1 MKKILSLIFA
11 LSLILSSVFALS
23 SFAADDEISKDGWT
37 IKATSQI
44 QAIERAIDGDIDTI
58 WHSGYTAEGGQ
69 NLFVLPLINQS
80 FSLFIYTNGETV
92 IEGIFNI
99 SEDRKTLY
107 LYIENDIYEK
117 VRKAD
122 KDNYDTTVSIYYPPD
137 FYLRG
142 SFDNN
147 DNSIVI
153 NGLYHH
159 PYSPTEIQDSVW
171 VFDTY
176 TRQ

>member
-1 MKKILSLIFA
+1 MPYKFGTYVLEGNSHKTY
-11 LSLILSSVFALS
+11 
-23 SFAADDEISKDGWT
+23 SKDIYSDGQYRLIEGT
-37 IKATSQI
+37 YAT
-44 QAIERAIDGDIDTI
+44 
-58 WHSGYTAEGGQ
+58 EGGQ
-69 NLFVLPLINQS
+69 SLYVMPLINQS
-80 FSLFIYTNGETV
+80 FSLFIYTNSETV

-107 LYIENDIYEK
+107 LYINNDIYEK
-117 VRKAD
+117 IRKSD
-122 KDNYDTTVSIYYPPD
+122 MDNYDTTFSIYYPPD

-153 NGLYHH
+153 NELYHH
-159 PYSPTEIQDSVW
+159 PDSPTEIKDSDW

-176 TRQ
+176 TKQ